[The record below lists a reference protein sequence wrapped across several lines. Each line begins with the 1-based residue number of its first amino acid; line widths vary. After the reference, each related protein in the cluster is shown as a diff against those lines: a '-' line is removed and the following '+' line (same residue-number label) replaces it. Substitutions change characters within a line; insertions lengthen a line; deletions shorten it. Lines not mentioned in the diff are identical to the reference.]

1 MSAYLVTY
9 DLNAPG
15 QDYESLIER
24 IKSYGTWANWLFTD
38 ESGVGV

>member
-24 IKSYGTWANWLFTD
+24 IKFYGTGQT
-38 ESGVGV
+38 